1 VDPLVGEAVSAL
13 MPWHPV
19 SIDTLAAHLAVS
31 ASQLRRRCLHAVGVS
46 PKVLQR
52 TLRFQG
58 FLALVQAG
66 AMASGRRGGDGVAG
80 LAIDAGYADQAHLTR
95 ECRRLTGLT
104 PRELLG
110 GSIDRCGCGHD
121 HSASYEP
128 FLASRRRPPL
138 RT

>member
-1 VDPLVGEAVSAL
+1 
-13 MPWHPV
+13 
-19 SIDTLAAHLAVS
+19 
-31 ASQLRRRCLHAVGVS
+31 
-46 PKVLQR
+46 
-52 TLRFQG
+52 
-58 FLALVQAG
+58 
-66 AMASGRRGGDGVAG
+66 MASGRRGGDGVAG